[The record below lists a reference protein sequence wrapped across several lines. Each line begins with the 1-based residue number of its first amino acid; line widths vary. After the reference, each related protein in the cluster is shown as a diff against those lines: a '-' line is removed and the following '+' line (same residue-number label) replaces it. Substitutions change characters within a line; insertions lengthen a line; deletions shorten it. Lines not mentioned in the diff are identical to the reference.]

1 MALSCV
7 DRDQS
12 LALLG
17 QLELYRAEYQ
27 KGKSCAKEEFQECA
41 QASSERLCVS

>member
-12 LALLG
+12 LGLLG
-17 QLELYRAEYQ
+17 QLELYRAEHQ
-27 KGKSCAKEEFQECA
+27 KGKSCAKEEFHVHRCPLK
-41 QASSERLCVS
+41 SLVKC